1 MLPPRD
7 PAHTCQVRI
16 FPGAKSCHSPVI
28 RLSVPRLFWPALVTV
43 IMDRPSLLEGTA
55 YQENGQLTEIV
66 VSGHATIIGNG
77 KMALTTE

>member
-1 MLPPRD
+1 
-7 PAHTCQVRI
+7 
-16 FPGAKSCHSPVI
+16 
-28 RLSVPRLFWPALVTV
+28 
-43 IMDRPSLLEGTA
+43 MDRPRSLEGAA